1 MPDVGHFPVESQVS
15 SVVLLHD
22 LPTPGVHTAPHCPEV
37 IVPLSQVPWLLH
49 VCGMV
54 PEQFEA
60 PGAQIPAQAPL
71 TQACPEHT
79 TAAPQVPFAS
89 QVCTPFPEHWVE
101 PGLQTPVHAPFAQA
115 RPVQSLAEPHAPAAS
130 QV

>member
-1 MPDVGHFPVESQVS
+1 MPVVGHFPVASQVS
-15 SVVLLHD
+15 NVFPLHD
-22 LPTPGVHTAPHCPEV
+22 LPTLGAQTAPHCPEV
-37 IVPLSQVPWLLH
+37 IVPLSQVPCVLH
-49 VCGMV
+49 VCGIV
-54 PEQFEA
+54 PEQFEE
-60 PGAQIPAQAPL
+60 PGAQTPLQAPL

-79 TAAPQVPFAS
+79 TAAPQVPFES

-115 RPVQSLAEPHAPAAS
+115 LPVQSLAKPQAPVAL